1 MFFDAMGRILVRAG
15 EVLRTD
21 VRGDVDDVYVRQQVD
36 AIALIVGEV
45 GAAWGEL
52 FATLEAENAVLERT
66 LAQARRG
73 SVIAPDLG
81 ADPLARNATL
91 LGAVDRAIAE
101 LHDRG
106 DGDALRAVRG
116 GLVEAAE
123 LEHGMLSRAR
133 ERSGMAA
140 VRRL

>member
-1 MFFDAMGRILVRAG
+1 VFFDAMGRILVRAG

-45 GAAWGEL
+45 GAAWSEL

-66 LAQARRG
+66 LASAGGG
-73 SVIAPDLG
+73 SSAPDLG
-81 ADPLARNATL
+81 ADPLLRNATL
-91 LGAVDRAIAE
+91 LSAVDRAIAS
-101 LHDRG
+101 LHERG
-106 DGDALRAVRG
+106 DGEALRDVRH

>member
-1 MFFDAMGRILVRAG
+1 MFFDAMGRILARAA

-21 VRGDVDDVYVRQQVD
+21 VRGDIDDIYVRQQVD
-36 AIALIVGEV
+36 AIAVIVGEV

-66 LAQARRG
+66 LAQAC
-73 SVIAPDLG
+73 G
-81 ADPLARNATL
+81 AARPANGDGDPLRRNAAL
-91 LGAVDRAIAE
+91 LAAVDQAIAS
-101 LHDRG
+101 LHERG
-106 DGDALRAVRG
+106 DGDTLRTVRH